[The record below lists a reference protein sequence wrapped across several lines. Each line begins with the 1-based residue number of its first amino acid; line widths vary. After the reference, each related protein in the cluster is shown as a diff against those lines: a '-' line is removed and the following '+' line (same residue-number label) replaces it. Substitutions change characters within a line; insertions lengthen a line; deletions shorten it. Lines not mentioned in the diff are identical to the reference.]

1 MCRSTYLARI
11 ATSLCD
17 SMSEYRCKKCA
28 GAYEASYHLFQ
39 RFQSMRNDWPPK
51 HDEFFIQ
58 IRESLVRYYRS
69 TKDRGSDYG
78 SEPNDS
84 GDTPDR
90 DGAATSANVLAN
102 LDDEDEDEKVTLAAS
117 HVDIDAANK
126 RKILA
131 LTTAMC
137 HAISSKCTSREAEW
151 INRRSLVIFVP
162 GFESVARL
170 YIVSRIFL
178 AVITQF

>member
-17 SMSEYRCKKCA
+17 STSEYRCKKRA
-28 GAYEASYHLFQ
+28 GADEASYHLFQ

-51 HDEFFIQ
+51 QAGFFIQ

-90 DGAATSANVLAN
+90 DGAATSMNVLAN
-102 LDDEDEDEKVTLAAS
+102 LDDDDDEKVTLAAS

-137 HAISSKCTSREAEW
+137 YAISSKCTSREAEW

-162 GFESVARL
+162 GFGSVARL

-178 AVITQF
+178 AVIAQF